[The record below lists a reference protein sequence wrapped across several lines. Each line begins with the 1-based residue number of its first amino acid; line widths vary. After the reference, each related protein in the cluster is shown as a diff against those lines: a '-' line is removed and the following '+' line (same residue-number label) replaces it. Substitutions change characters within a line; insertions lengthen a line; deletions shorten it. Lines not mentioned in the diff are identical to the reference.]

1 MRTAAFY
8 LCSPEDG
15 VESHWGLSGFKM
27 LPGVCCS
34 GCIVGHCVHPGPR
47 QQPHMKPSTRMF
59 GVQSLGQELGGGCG
73 DTGVGHGCGDTS
85 YQDGHS
91 QIYSFKEPSEVILI
105 KIARASRSSLCTRQ
119 RICSQIPQEASEL
132 GRPLVSTL

>member
-59 GVQSLGQELGGGCG
+59 GVQSLGQELGGGLWGHRCG
-73 DTGVGHGCGDTS
+73 TRVWGHQLPGWPFSD
-85 YQDGHS
+85 
-91 QIYSFKEPSEVILI
+91 L
-105 KIARASRSSLCTRQ
+105 LLQ
-119 RICSQIPQEASEL
+119 R
-132 GRPLVSTL
+132 TF